1 MEFKM
6 LDIESSP
13 AEQGFEVGTYDLVVA
28 SNVSTLKLVYLHCS
42 ST

>member
-1 MEFKM
+1 MEFRI

-28 SNVSTLKLVYLHCS
+28 SNVSALKPVSL
-42 ST
+42 